1 MRSLLPLLLLPAVA
15 LAQPMVTIDTANC
28 QLLMRH
34 VMAPDVTYKPGVDVQ
49 GRAVAPADLP
59 GNNALELPKSIPID
73 IEIPVRTILGSNSP
87 YLTGDAKIQVGR
99 VVVEADGRV
108 LFNGKPIP
116 DTGRDKLIAAC
127 RLR

>member
-1 MRSLLPLLLLPAVA
+1 MRWLLPLLLLPAAAV
-15 LAQPMVTIDTANC
+15 AQPMVTIDTANC

-34 VMAPDVTYKPGVDVQ
+34 VMAPDVSYKPGVDVQ

-59 GNNALELPKSIPID
+59 SNNTLELPKSIPID
-73 IEIPVRTILGSNSP
+73 IEIPVRTILGPNSP

-116 DTGRDKLIAAC
+116 DTGRDQLIAAC

>member
-1 MRSLLPLLLLPAVA
+1 MLLATAAV
-15 LAQPMVTIDTANC
+15 AQPMVTIDTANC

-34 VMAPDVTYKPGVDVQ
+34 VMAPDVSYKPGVDVQ

-59 GNNALELPKSIPID
+59 SNNTLELPKSIPID
-73 IEIPVRTILGSNSP
+73 IEIPVRTILGPNSP

-108 LFNGKPIP
+108 LFNGRPIP
-116 DTGRDKLIAAC
+116 DTGRDQLIAAC